1 MYVPS
6 QFEAPST
13 DAMHELIRQHPLAAV
28 IANGAEGLVA
38 NHIPLL
44 LLPKANTSGVL
55 QGHIARANPMWKQ
68 IGEASSVLAIFQGG
82 QHYITPQWYPSKQS
96 HGKVVPTWNY
106 AVVHVHGV
114 IRWRQEPDW
123 LLAMVTALTNQQEAA
138 TKAPWQVSDAPP
150 DYISKMLDAII
161 GFEIEISE
169 MIGKW
174 KVSQN
179 RNEADQQGVVEGLK
193 ELGTDASLA
202 MSKEIQTQRLNSND

>member
-1 MYVPS
+1 
-6 QFEAPST
+6 
-13 DAMHELIRQHPLAAV
+13 MHELMRRYPLAAV
-28 IANGAEGLVA
+28 IANGTEGLVA

-44 LLPKANTSGVL
+44 LLPMANTPCVL

-68 IGEASSVLAIFQGG
+68 VGEASSVLVIFQGE

-106 AVVHVHGV
+106 AVVHVRGV
-114 IRWRQEPDW
+114 MRWRQERDW

-138 TKAPWQVSDAPP
+138 MRSPWQVSDAPP

-169 MIGKW
+169 MTGKW

-179 RNEADQQGVVEGLK
+179 RNEADQQGVVEGLM

-202 MSKEIQTQRLNSND
+202 MSKEIQTPRLNSND